1 LCLLCR
7 KRSPRWKGFSADMN
21 LILTFRLLGGLLLFL
36 AVALLLPLP
45 FSYYYTDGAGSAFM
59 LSAVVCGGVGAGLF
73 FSCRSSKEMTLREGF
88 AIVTLGWSAFA
99 LFGALPYL
107 FSGAISTPLD
117 AVFETM
123 SGFTTTGATILTDI
137 ETVPESM
144 LLWRALTQWLG
155 GMGFIVLSLA
165 ILPLM
170 GIGGMQ
176 LFKAEMPG
184 PTADRLK
191 PRIQDTAKLLWGI
204 YVLLTTVLVILL
216 IFGGMNFFDAL
227 CHAFTTLATGG
238 FSTRNASVAA
248 YNSAYIDW
256 VISLFMFLA
265 AINFSLYYLALR
277 GRLRDFYRNEELRV
291 YLALVIV
298 IVLLVMWANHGV
310 VYSSIID
317 NLRYSVF
324 QVVSIISTTGFGT
337 ADYAGWP
344 PVSQLLLF
352 FAMVVGGCAGSTA
365 GGIKIARLLLLFK
378 HAQVQIYRLIH
389 PRAVRLVKL
398 GNKPVDRD
406 VMHSILGFFA
416 VWMGVF
422 FIATLLMAAAGL
434 DLTSAAGSVVATL
447 GVVGPGFGSV
457 GPVENYAHIIPFGKT
472 VLIVCMLLGR
482 LELFTVLVL
491 FVPSL
496 WHK

>member
-1 LCLLCR
+1 
-7 KRSPRWKGFSADMN
+7 MN
-21 LILTFRLLGGLLLFL
+21 LLLTFRLLGGLLLFL
-36 AVALLLPLP
+36 SASLLLPLP
-45 FSYYYTDGAGSAFM
+45 FSWYYADGAWSSFV
-59 LSAVVCGGVGAGLF
+59 LSALVCAGTGAGLF
-73 FSCRSSKEMTLREGF
+73 LGCRSSKEMSLREGF
-88 AIVTLGWSAFA
+88 AIVALGWSAFA
-99 LFGALPYL
+99 AFGALPYL
-107 FSGAISTPLD
+107 FSGTIALPLD
-117 AVFETM
+117 ALFETM

-137 ETVPESM
+137 EIVPPSV
-144 LLWRALTQWLG
+144 LFWRALTQWLG

-165 ILPLM
+165 ILPMM

-204 YVLLTTVLVILL
+204 YVLLTAFQTVLLM
-216 IFGGMNFFDAL
+216 FGGMTFFDSL

-238 FSTRNASVAA
+238 FSPRNASVGA
-248 YNSAYIDW
+248 YNSAYFDW
-256 VISLFMFLA
+256 VISLFMLLA

-277 GRLRDFYRNEELRV
+277 GRLRDAWRNEELRI
-291 YLALVIV
+291 YLVLVAG
-298 IVLLVMWANHGV
+298 IVLLVMWSNHGT
-310 VYSSIID
+310 VYSSIAD
-317 NLRYSVF
+317 NVRYSVF
-324 QVVSIISTTGFGT
+324 QVASIISTTGFGT
-337 ADYAGWP
+337 ADYGQWP
-344 PVSQLLLF
+344 AASQLLLL

-365 GGIKIARLLLLFK
+365 GGIKVARLLLLLK

-398 GNKPVDRD
+398 GSKPVDRD

-422 FIATLLMAAAGL
+422 FVATLLMAAAGL
-434 DLTSAAGSVVATL
+434 DMISAAGSVVATL

-472 VLIVCMLLGR
+472 VLILCMLLGR

-491 FVPSL
+491 LVPSF
-496 WHK
+496 WHR

>member
-1 LCLLCR
+1 
-7 KRSPRWKGFSADMN
+7 MN

-36 AVALLLPLP
+36 AAALLLPLP
-45 FSYYYTDGAGSAFM
+45 FSYYYADGAWPAFVFAA
-59 LSAVVCGGVGAGLF
+59 LVCGSVGAALF
-73 FSCRSSKEMTLREGF
+73 FTCRSTKEMSLREGF
-88 AIVTLGWSAFA
+88 AIVTLGWSTFA

-107 FSGAISTPLD
+107 FSGTIGTPLD

-123 SGFTTTGATILTDI
+123 SGFTTTGATILTNI
-137 ETVPESM
+137 EIVPESL

-170 GIGGMQ
+170 GVGGMQ

-204 YVLLTTVLVILL
+204 YVLLTAVLIILL
-216 IFGGMNFFDAL
+216 MFGGMNFFDSL

-238 FSTRNASVAA
+238 FSPRNASVGA

-277 GRLRDFYRNEELRV
+277 GRLRDFYRNEELRI
-291 YLALVIV
+291 YLMLVV
-298 IVLLVMWANHGV
+298 GIVLLVMWSNHGT
-310 VYSSIID
+310 VYISIVD

-324 QVVSIISTTGFGT
+324 QVTSIISTTGFGT
-337 ADYAGWP
+337 ADYVQWP
-344 PVSQLLLF
+344 AASQLLLF

-365 GGIKIARLLLLFK
+365 GGIKVARLLLLFK

-398 GNKPVDRD
+398 GTKPVDRD

-434 DLTSAAGSVVATL
+434 DMLSAAGSVVATL

-457 GPVENYAHIIPFGKT
+457 GPMENYAHIFPFGKT
-472 VLIVCMLLGR
+472 VLILCMLLGR

>member
-1 LCLLCR
+1 
-7 KRSPRWKGFSADMN
+7 MN

-36 AVALLLPLP
+36 AAALLLPLP
-45 FSYYYTDGAGSAFM
+45 FSYYYADGAWSAFV
-59 LSAVVCGGVGAGLF
+59 SAALVCGGVGATLF
-73 FSCRSSKEMTLREGF
+73 FTCRSTKEMSLREGF
-88 AIVTLGWSAFA
+88 AIVTLGWSTFA

-107 FSGAISTPLD
+107 FSGAINAPLD

-123 SGFTTTGATILTDI
+123 SGFTTTGATILIDI
-137 ETVPESM
+137 EVVPESV

-176 LFKAEMPG
+176 LFRAEMPG

-204 YVLLTTVLVILL
+204 YVMLTGLLVILL
-216 IFGGMNFFDAL
+216 MFGDMNFFDAL

-238 FSTRNASVAA
+238 FSPRNASVGA

-277 GRLRDFYRNEELRV
+277 GRLRDFYRNEELRI
-291 YLALVIV
+291 YLALVV
-298 IVLLVMWANHGV
+298 GIVLLVMWFNHGA
-310 VYSSIID
+310 VYSSIVD

-324 QVVSIISTTGFGT
+324 QVVSIISTTGFAT
-337 ADYAGWP
+337 ADYGQWP
-344 PVSQLLLF
+344 EACQLLLF

-365 GGIKIARLLLLFK
+365 GGIKVARLLLLFK

-398 GNKPVDRD
+398 GSKPVDRD

-422 FIATLLMAAAGL
+422 FIATLLMTAAGL
-434 DLTSAAGSVVATL
+434 DLISAAGSVVATL

>member
-1 LCLLCR
+1 
-7 KRSPRWKGFSADMN
+7 MN

-36 AVALLLPLP
+36 AGALLLPLP
-45 FSYYYTDGAGSAFM
+45 FSYYYADGAWSAFA
-59 LSAVVCGGVGAGLF
+59 LSALICGCLGATLF
-73 FSCRSSKEMTLREGF
+73 LSCRSSKEMSLREGF
-88 AIVTLGWSAFA
+88 AIVTLAWSTFA

-107 FSGAISTPLD
+107 FSGAINAPLD

-137 ETVPESM
+137 EIVPESL

-204 YVLLTTVLVILL
+204 YVLLTGVLVILL
-216 IFGGMNFFDAL
+216 MFGDMNFFDAL

-238 FSTRNASVAA
+238 FSPRNASVGA
-248 YNSAYIDW
+248 YSSAYIDW
-256 VISLFMFLA
+256 VISLFMLLA

-277 GRLRDFYRNEELRV
+277 GRLRDFYRNEELRI
-291 YLALVIV
+291 YLLLVV
-298 IVLLVMWANHGV
+298 GIVLLVMWFNHGA
-310 VYSSIID
+310 VYTSIAD

-337 ADYAGWP
+337 ADYAQWP
-344 PVSQLLLF
+344 EASQLLLF

-365 GGIKIARLLLLFK
+365 GGIKVARLLLLFK
-378 HAQVQIYRLIH
+378 HAQVQVYRLIH

-398 GNKPVDRD
+398 GSKPVDRD

-422 FIATLLMAAAGL
+422 FIATLLMTAAGL
-434 DLTSAAGSVVATL
+434 DMLSAAGSVVATL

-457 GPVENYAHIIPFGKT
+457 GPMENYAHIIPFGKT